1 MFKPMY
7 IKTSF
12 TIFTI
17 IALFILAGRPD
28 GWTLPRATR
37 RAIATWCSS
46 GRPIRPEACQCG
58 TGRESAV
65 PWGLYRVKYRHV
77 RG

>member
-17 IALFILAGRPD
+17 IALFILAGR
-28 GWTLPRATR
+28 R
-37 RAIATWCSS
+37 REQPGELLRHGAAVG
-46 GRPIRPEACQCG
+46 GR
-58 TGRESAV
+58 
-65 PWGLYRVKYRHV
+65 
-77 RG
+77 

>member
-46 GRPIRPEACQCG
+46 GRPIRTE
-58 TGRESAV
+58 E
-65 PWGLYRVKYRHV
+65 
-77 RG
+77 